1 MNTRDRMLIALV
13 LGTLLVVSR
22 PLGAQSEG
30 GQDAGNDEPAVE
42 EIVIRGFRYSLDV
55 ALDAKRDAT
64 SAIDM
69 IVAED
74 IADFPDLNLAE
85 AIQRVPGVSIQRDAG
100 EGRQITVRGLGPE
113 FTRIKLNGVEAMSA
127 NGGTDAAGG
136 TNRQR
141 NFDFN
146 TFASELFN
154 AITVR
159 KTATASTEEGSLG
172 ATVDL
177 RSARPFDYDGFTIA
191 TSLTGAYNDIS
202 EEVDPRA
209 ALLVSNTFAEDKL
222 GALFSAAYT
231 ERNLIDEGSST
242 VRWASACSLNPM
254 SPAFLEVCPSPT
266 TPNFVPR
273 LPRYDH
279 YEHAQE
285 RLGLTGALQ
294 FRPSESTEFALDV
307 LFARF
312 DAERSE
318 IFLEIPNF
326 SAGQAGLQAVDVE
339 VDGNNS
345 VVAGT
350 FNNVDIRTEQ
360 RFDELR
366 TDFTQVTLDASH
378 AFSDT
383 VKVNAL
389 VGFAEADHEN
399 PVQTTMLFDW
409 NNIPSITYDYRG
421 DARLPV
427 ITYNGV
433 DLTSTT
439 IGAPQTAAGSIVN
452 SNGWYLSQ
460 IRLRPQS
467 SINSFTSYQADL
479 QWEPWEGKTFS
490 VGAQFKDFTFETTEL
505 RRNPFSCAP
514 PLPAP
519 NSNAEGCIT
528 AAQRAVPLSSYA
540 NVFTFGDDLGIP
552 SGTTVSFLLPDP
564 ALAAEVFGLYDPASF
579 PLAIG
584 PSLNNNRTVE
594 EDDLGVFAQ
603 FDFTTELAGLPLR
616 GNVGV
621 RYVQTDQ
628 FSTGFSF
635 LQTGPTAGSIT
646 PVEATRDYTD
656 TLPALN
662 LAMNLTDE
670 FIVRLGASKVMSRP
684 QLGTLTP
691 GGTVNVSGNN
701 RTAAIG
707 NPLTDPTRANAYD
720 LGLEWYFANE
730 SLLGL
735 ALFYKDIKSRP
746 QTISLTS
753 QVFTGNPFG
762 IPDSVAVAACGNLPN
777 CAPDLPIWTFT
788 STVNGEGGRL
798 RGFEFSYQQ
807 PFTFL
812 PSALRNF
819 GAIVNFTWVDSEIN
833 YVNPVTG
840 QTDTADLTG
849 LSNTAYNATLYYETD
864 RFGARVSA
872 AFRDEYL
879 DPTAGVPGRD
889 GNNLEGVAETLTID
903 AAARFNI
910 TDGIAITFEGLNL
923 TDEFQDQW
931 VDQAANRLS
940 FYHHT
945 GRNYMLGVRAK
956 F

>member
-1 MNTRDRMLIALV
+1 MLIALA
-13 LGTLLVVSR
+13 LSLLLVVSR
-22 PLGAQSEG
+22 PLAAQTDGQQAGA
-30 GQDAGNDEPAVE
+30 DEAPVE

-64 SAIDM
+64 GAIDM

-113 FTRIKLNGVEAMSA
+113 FTRIRLNGVEAMSA

-136 TNRQR
+136 TNRAR

-159 KTATASTEEGSLG
+159 KTATAGTEEGSLG

-177 RSARPFDYDGFTIA
+177 RTARPFDYDGFTVA

-202 EEVDPRA
+202 EEVNPRA
-209 ALLVSNTFAEDKL
+209 AVLISNTFADDKF
-222 GALFSAAYT
+222 GALLSAAYT
-231 ERNLIDEGSST
+231 ERDLIDEGSST
-242 VRWASACSLNPM
+242 VRWASACGLNPM
-254 SPAFLEVCPSPT
+254 SPAFAEICPTPT
-266 TPNFVPR
+266 TPAFVPR

-279 YEHAQE
+279 YEHTQE
-285 RLGLTGALQ
+285 RLGLTGSLQ
-294 FRPSESTEFALDV
+294 FRPSDATEVTFDA

-312 DAERSE
+312 EAERSE

-326 SAGQAGLQAVDVE
+326 SSGQSGIQAIDAE
-339 VDGNNS
+339 VDATNS
-345 VVAGT
+345 VVFGT

-366 TDFTQVTLDASH
+366 TDFTQATLDLSH
-378 AFSDT
+378 ALSDS

-389 VGFAEADHEN
+389 VGFAEADHDN
-399 PVQTTMLFDW
+399 PVQTTLLFDW

-439 IGAPQTAAGSIVN
+439 IGTPQTAAGSIAN

-467 SINSFTSYQADL
+467 SINSFMSYQADL
-479 QWEPWEGKTFS
+479 QWEPWEDKIFS
-490 VGAQFKDFTFETTEL
+490 VGAQFKDFTFKTTEM
-505 RRNPFSCAP
+505 RRDPASCTP

-528 AAQRAVPLSSYA
+528 AAQRAVPLGSYA
-540 NVFTFGDDLGIP
+540 GVFSFGDDLGIP
-552 SGTTVSFLLPDP
+552 SGTNVSFLLPDHD
-564 ALAAEVFGLYDPASF
+564 LAADVFGLYSGAF

-584 PSLNNNRTVE
+584 PSLNNNRSVE
-594 EDDLGVFAQ
+594 EEDLGLFAQ
-603 FDFTTELAGLPLR
+603 FDFTTEFAGLPLR

-635 LQTGPTAGSIT
+635 LQTGPTAGAIT
-646 PVEATRDYTD
+646 PVEASRDYSD

-662 LAMNLTDE
+662 LAMNLSDDL
-670 FIVRLGASKVMSRP
+670 ILRLAASKVMSRP
-684 QLGTLTP
+684 QLGVLTP

-701 RTAAIG
+701 RTATIG

-720 LGLEWYFANE
+720 LGIEWYFARE

-735 ALFYKDIKSRP
+735 ALFYKDVKSRP
-746 QTISLTS
+746 QNISLTG
-753 QVFTGNPFG
+753 QVFTGNAFG

-777 CAPDLPIWTFT
+777 CAPDLPIWTFN

-812 PSALRNF
+812 PAALRNF
-819 GAIVNFTWVDSEIN
+819 GAIVNYTWVDSEIN

-849 LSNTAYNATLYYETD
+849 LSNTAYNATLYYETE

-872 AFRDEYL
+872 AYRDEYL
-879 DPTAGVPGRD
+879 DPTSGVPGRD
-889 GNNLEGVAETLTID
+889 GNNLEGVAETLTVD
-903 AAARFNI
+903 ASARFSVTDNI
-910 TDGIAITFEGLNL
+910 DITFEGLNL

-931 VDQAANRLS
+931 VDQNANRLS